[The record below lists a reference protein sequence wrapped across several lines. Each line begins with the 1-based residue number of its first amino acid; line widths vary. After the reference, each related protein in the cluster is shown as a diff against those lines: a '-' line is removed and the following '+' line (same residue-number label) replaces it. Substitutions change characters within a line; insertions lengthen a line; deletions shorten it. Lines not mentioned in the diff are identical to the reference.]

1 MRRAAVCALGLTACA
16 GTPLQPPLA
25 VPVEVRS
32 GWRGEFGGPQERRP
46 CDWQGEVL
54 LVGGEPLWGELPEPS
69 VPCGLPAPGA
79 PRGVQ
84 VDVVGRDGPYV
95 STVLRVEG
103 TPPER
108 APDPRVE
115 VLARDVDGVPP
126 WARTPD
132 LALAPSGGVACRT
145 WDVRTGLPVSLAA
158 YDAGRAARRWAR
170 ALRTTGEDAPAR
182 GLDPGG
188 FVVGDGHVRFC
199 LRDGDTITWL
209 RVR

>member
-1 MRRAAVCALGLTACA
+1 VRPAAWGALGLAGCA
-16 GTPLQPPLA
+16 GTPTQPPVP

-46 CDWQGEVL
+46 CDWHGEVL
-54 LVGGEPLWGELPEPS
+54 LVDGQALWGELPDVS
-69 VPCGLPAPGA
+69 VPCGLPSLGV

-84 VDVVGRDGPYV
+84 VDVVGRDGPYL
-95 STVLRVEG
+95 STVMRVDGPPPLRA
-103 TPPER
+103 R
-108 APDPRVE
+108 DPRADL
-115 VLARDVDGVPP
+115 LAREVDTVPP

-132 LALAPSGGVACRT
+132 LALAPSGHPRCRT

-158 YDAGRAARRWAR
+158 YDAARAERRWTR
-170 ALRTTGEDAPAR
+170 ALRATGEQAPLR

-199 LRDGDTITWL
+199 LRDGDGIAWL